1 MLVATRWSPITL
13 ASDTGFTDF
22 DGFDTWLRADPVHR
36 AGSRAG
42 WVAQQERVVH
52 DVITAAGH
60 TIQLTLRQP
69 NYSGGNRG

>member
-1 MLVATRWSPITL
+1 VQVPGPGRV
-13 ASDTGFTDF
+13 GQ
-22 DGFDTWLRADPVHR
+22 
-36 AGSRAG
+36 
-42 WVAQQERVVH
+42 QQERVVH